1 MSPSRELPATATERN
16 RVWRMRAWFRTTRGC
31 ALAYREPEYLPWDG
45 RRVPITFVGGY
56 LGAGKTTAIN
66 ELLRSTDR
74 PIAVLV
80 NDVGSINVDAALV
93 RRHHGDTIELTSGC
107 ICCSSIEEA
116 GLAFDRIRERAVPPD
131 HVIVELSGVAE
142 PQRMLPWAQSAG
154 FVLDGLVVVVAADQL
169 VDGALAPWIE
179 AHLVAQ
185 VAAADLLILT
195 KTDVV
200 GERDARRARAR
211 LDELAPRTPVLD
223 GSRGVVEPGTLGR
236 FLSLGGRRPGGAT
249 ALPESTLFDAHR
261 VQSVAAPAGLT
272 VCQLR
277 SWLAQLQDQIEGVIV
292 RVKGIVLTT
301 DAGLTLVQV
310 VGRRC
315 ETSSVLQSEREPA
328 TDLVVVS
335 LVG

>member
-1 MSPSRELPATATERN
+1 
-16 RVWRMRAWFRTTRGC
+16 
-31 ALAYREPEYLPWDG
+31 LAYREPEYLPWDG

-66 ELLRSTDR
+66 ELLRETDR

-80 NDVGSINVDAALV
+80 NDVGTINVDAALI
-93 RRHHGDTIELTSGC
+93 RRRHGDTIELTNGC

-154 FVLDGLVVVVAADQL
+154 FVLDGLVVVVAVDQIADGVL
-169 VDGALAPWIE
+169 PPWIAE
-179 AHLVAQ
+179 HLVAQ
-185 VAAADLLILT
+185 VAAADLLVLT
-195 KTDVV
+195 KTDLVDPAPV
-200 GERDARRARAR
+200 RRARAR
-211 LDELAPRTPVLD
+211 LEELAPLTPVLD
-223 GSRGVVEPGTLGR
+223 ASHGVVEPGALGR
-236 FLSLGGRRPGGAT
+236 FLTLGGRRPGGAT

-261 VQSVAAPAGLT
+261 VQSVPAPPGLT
-272 VCQLR
+272 LSELR
-277 SWLAQLQDQIEGVIV
+277 TWLDRLQDQIDGVIV
-292 RVKGIVLTT
+292 RVKGVVLTT
-301 DAGLTLVQV
+301 DEGLTLVQV

-315 ETSSVLQSEREPA
+315 ETTRVLQSEQEPS

-335 LVG
+335 LVS